1 MNECSVKFSEKYLN
15 YGWNKRRIGKN
26 IVWYKG
32 SFCKGSIDD
41 FAKSIS
47 LIFSKYGNNY
57 KAKIDIF
64 LKKMTGGFAFIFESE
79 SVTIAVVDNIS
90 SIPIYYSRN
99 DNKFILS
106 DSPKVLKENDLLDED
121 SVIPLIMS
129 GYTIGSRTL
138 YSSIKK
144 LTPFEYISSF
154 KGLIYFGRYSNYLP
168 VNSTNE
174 KQLIDSYYDC
184 LMTVIKD
191 MYDNIK
197 DKHIVVLLS
206 GGSDSRLIA
215 SSLKHIGAK
224 NITCM
229 TYGIESSEEVRVS
242 KEVAKNLGFD
252 HVFISLNKNMAKEY
266 FLSEEFDDYFTSMD
280 SYSSVP
286 YISEIY
292 QIRKYLDICKFPS
305 SEVVFING
313 NTGDFLNGSHIPDTS
328 KNWESIGDVIDYV
341 YNKHYSMWGYM
352 KNDANKLA
360 LSRMLL
366 DDLYSTIPKNFLNN
380 ISYESIYEIIEYYGR
395 QSHLIV
401 TNQRIYDFFGCDWK
415 MPFWDSRYVEFWES
429 VGIDNKVEHKLY
441 SQAINEWN
449 LGGVWENIPI
459 NKKSIK
465 PNWIAPLRFF
475 AKAILFSLNK
485 KHLWNQVERSIF
497 YYWMEPYRSY
507 YPKGYKDVLSDTRGQ
522 RYYMSWWIE
531 KYAKNHNII
540 SKLKFFN
547 KNTSKK
553 SV

>member
-1 MNECSVKFSEKYLN
+1 MYL
-15 YGWNKRRIGKN
+15 
-26 IVWYKG
+26 
-32 SFCKGSIDD
+32 
-41 FAKSIS
+41 IS
-47 LIFSKYGNNY
+47 
-57 KAKIDIF
+57 
-64 LKKMTGGFAFIFESE
+64 
-79 SVTIAVVDNIS
+79 
-90 SIPIYYSRN
+90 
-99 DNKFILS
+99 
-106 DSPKVLKENDLLDED
+106 
-121 SVIPLIMS
+121 
-129 GYTIGSRTL
+129 
-138 YSSIKK
+138 
-144 LTPFEYISSF
+144 
-154 KGLIYFGRYSNYLP
+154 
-168 VNSTNE
+168 
-174 KQLIDSYYDC
+174 
-184 LMTVIKD
+184 
-191 MYDNIK
+191 
-197 DKHIVVLLS
+197 
-206 GGSDSRLIA
+206 
-215 SSLKHIGAK
+215 
-224 NITCM
+224 
-229 TYGIESSEEVRVS
+229 
-242 KEVAKNLGFD
+242 
-252 HVFISLNKNMAKEY
+252 
-266 FLSEEFDDYFTSMD
+266 
-280 SYSSVP
+280 
-286 YISEIY
+286 
-292 QIRKYLDICKFPS
+292 
-305 SEVVFING
+305 
-313 NTGDFLNGSHIPDTS
+313 
-328 KNWESIGDVIDYV
+328 
-341 YNKHYSMWGYM
+341 
-352 KNDANKLA
+352 
-360 LSRMLL
+360 
-366 DDLYSTIPKNFLNN
+366 KNFLNN